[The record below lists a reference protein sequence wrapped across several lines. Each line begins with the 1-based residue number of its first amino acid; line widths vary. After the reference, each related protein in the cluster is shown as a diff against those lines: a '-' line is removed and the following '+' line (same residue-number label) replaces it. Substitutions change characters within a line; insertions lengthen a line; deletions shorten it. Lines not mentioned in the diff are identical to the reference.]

1 MVIITKKLLEHLAH
15 LSRLELTPAES
26 ARFIKDFKA
35 ILRFVKELKMTDAE
49 EIEPIVNATNT
60 KNILR
65 EDEVDLDRR
74 ARAVDEGGRIISAFP
89 QSERGH
95 LKVPKIL

>member
-1 MVIITKKLLEHLAH
+1 MVAIAKNILKHLAS
-15 LSRLELTPAES
+15 LSRLELTDIES
-26 ARFIKDFKA
+26 AHFIKDFKH
-35 ILRFVKELKMTDAE
+35 ILGFIKKLETVDAE
-49 EIEPIVNATNT
+49 GVESIINATNT

-65 EDEVDLDRR
+65 EDEVNLDRR